1 MNLLG
6 GIGMS
11 AGTPADDRHD
21 KPEEVKQPDRPKLL
35 AILGPGLITG
45 AADDDPSGI
54 ATYSQAGAQFGYD
67 LGWTLLF
74 SWPLMCAI
82 QEISARVGRV
92 TGRGIAGNLK
102 KHYPGWIVYS
112 LVALL
117 VVANTINLGADL
129 GAMGA
134 ALNLVIGGPTL
145 IYVALFG
152 VVSILLEVFVRYARY
167 VSVLKWLTMSLFAYV
182 GVALV
187 VHMPWDKVAYH
198 LIVPHITF
206 APGYLTV
213 VVAIL
218 GTTISP
224 YLFFWQAEEEVEE
237 VRERPDARPLARA
250 PEQAPAEF
258 HRIRWDTYIGMGF
271 SAVIAMFILWTTAA
285 TLNAHGITNI
295 QTSADAAKAL
305 KPIAG
310 PFCTVI
316 FALGIVGTGLL
327 ALPVLAGSA
336 GFALGEA
343 FGWHVGLA
351 RKLNRAK
358 AFYGAIAA
366 AMIIGGALNFLHFI
380 DPVKALFWSAV
391 INGVASVPIMV
402 LIMHLA
408 SHKAAMGE
416 FKLPLGLKVV
426 GWLATAVMAL
436 AAVGMFATMG
446 S

>member
-1 MNLLG
+1 MADS
-6 GIGMS
+6 S
-11 AGTPADDRHD
+11 ASDIEHD

-35 AILGPGLITG
+35 QILGPGLITG

-112 LVALL
+112 LVGLL
-117 VVANTINLGADL
+117 VVANTINLGADV

-134 ALNLVIGGPTL
+134 ALNLVVGGPTL
-145 IYVALFG
+145 VYVVLFG
-152 VVSILLEVFVRYARY
+152 AASILLEVFVRYSRY
-167 VSVLKWLTMSLFAYV
+167 VSVLKWLTLSLFAYV

-187 VHMPWDKVAYH
+187 VHMPWQKVAYH
-198 LIVPHITF
+198 LVVPGISL

-237 VRERPDARPLARA
+237 VKERPRARPLERA
-250 PEQAPAEF
+250 PEQALAEF

-271 SAVIAMFILWTTAA
+271 SALIALFILWTTAA
-285 TLNAHGITNI
+285 TLNAHGITDI
-295 QTSADAAKAL
+295 QTSSDAAKAL

-310 PFCTVI
+310 PFTSVI

-336 GFALGEA
+336 AFAIGEA

-366 AMIIGGALNFLHFI
+366 AMILGCAMNFLHFI
-380 DPVKALFWSAV
+380 DPIKALFWSAV
-391 INGVASVPIMV
+391 INGVASVPIMA

-408 SHKAAMGE
+408 SHKGAMGE
-416 FKLPLGLKVV
+416 FKLHIGLKVV
-426 GWLATAVMAL
+426 GWIATVVMAL
-436 AAVGMFATMG
+436 AAVGMCATMG

>member
-1 MNLLG
+1 M
-6 GIGMS
+6 
-11 AGTPADDRHD
+11 GTSGELTDSEGDGA
-21 KPEEVKQPDRPKLL
+21 EGVKQPERPKLL
-35 AILGPGLITG
+35 QILGPGLITG

-82 QEISARVGRV
+82 QEICARVGRV

-112 LVALL
+112 LVGLL
-117 VVANTINLGADL
+117 VVANTINLGADM

-145 IYVALFG
+145 LYVALFG
-152 VVSILLEVFVRYARY
+152 VASILLEVFVRYARY
-167 VSVLKWLTMSLFAYV
+167 VSVLKWLTLSLFAYV
-182 GVALV
+182 GVAIV
-187 VHMPWDKVAYH
+187 VHMPWGKVAYH
-198 LIVPHITF
+198 LVVPRISL

-237 VRERPDARPLARA
+237 VKERDDAKPLERA
-250 PEQAPAEF
+250 PEQARAEF

-271 SAVIAMFILWTTAA
+271 SALIAMFILWTTAA

-295 QTSADAAKAL
+295 QTSAQAAKAL
-305 KPIAG
+305 GPIAG
-310 PFCTVI
+310 QFASIV
-316 FALGIVGTGLL
+316 FALGIIGTGLL

-336 GFALGEA
+336 AFAMGEA
-343 FGWHVGLA
+343 FGWYVGLA

-366 AMIIGGALNFLHFI
+366 AMVIGGALNFVHII
-380 DPVKALFWSAV
+380 DPIKALFWSAV

-408 SHKAAMGE
+408 SHKAAMGQ
-416 FKLPLGLKVV
+416 FKLHMGLKAV
-426 GWLATAVMAL
+426 GWLATLVMAA

-446 S
+446 A

>member
-1 MNLLG
+1 M
-6 GIGMS
+6 
-11 AGTPADDRHD
+11 AGANESVDVGRDQPGDI
-21 KPEEVKQPDRPKLL
+21 KLPEKPKLL
-35 AILGPGLITG
+35 SILGPGLITG

-102 KHYPGWIVYS
+102 AHYPVALVYG
-112 LVALL
+112 LVGLL
-117 VVANTINLGADL
+117 VVANTINLGADM

-134 ALNLVIGGPTL
+134 ALNLVVGGPTL
-145 IYVALFG
+145 LYVALFG
-152 VVSILLEVFVRYARY
+152 AASILLEVFVRYARY

-187 VHMPWDKVAYH
+187 VKMPWTSVLYH
-198 LIVPHITF
+198 LVVPGISL

-224 YLFFWQAEEEVEE
+224 YLFFWQAEEEVED
-237 VRERPDARPLARA
+237 VKERDDAKPLERA

-271 SAVIAMFILWTTAA
+271 SALIAMFILWTTAA
-285 TLNAHGITNI
+285 TLNAHHITNI
-295 QTSADAAKAL
+295 ETSSDAAKAL

-310 PFCTVI
+310 QFASIV

-336 GFALGEA
+336 AFAMGEA

-366 AMIIGGALNFLHFI
+366 AMVIGGALNFFRFI
-380 DPVKALFWSAV
+380 DPIKALFWSAV
-391 INGVASVPIMV
+391 INGVASVPIMAM
-402 LIMHLA
+402 IMHLA
-408 SHKAAMGE
+408 SHKEAMGD
-416 FKLPLGLKVV
+416 FKIHAGLKTV
-426 GWLATAVMAL
+426 GWLATAVMAA

-446 S
+446 K

>member
-1 MNLLG
+1 MVGASETVDVARG
-6 GIGMS
+6 GPGDI
-11 AGTPADDRHD
+11 
-21 KPEEVKQPDRPKLL
+21 KEPEKPKLL
-35 AILGPGLITG
+35 SILGPGLITG

-54 ATYSQAGAQFGYD
+54 STYSQAGAQFGYD
-67 LGWTLLF
+67 LGWALLF

-82 QEISARVGRV
+82 QEISARIGRV

-102 KHYPGWIVYS
+102 AHYPVAVVYG

-117 VVANTINLGADL
+117 VVANTINLGADM

-134 ALNLVIGGPTL
+134 ALNLVVGGPTL

-152 VVSILLEVFVRYARY
+152 IASILLEVFVRYARY
-167 VSVLKWLTMSLFAYV
+167 VSVLKWLTLSLFAYV
-182 GVALV
+182 GVAIV
-187 VHMPWDKVAYH
+187 VHMPWTTVAYH
-198 LIVPHITF
+198 LVVPKISL

-237 VRERPDARPLARA
+237 VKERDEAKPLERA

-271 SAVIAMFILWTTAA
+271 SALIAMFILWTTAA
-285 TLNAHGITNI
+285 TLNAHNITNI

-310 PFCTVI
+310 QFASVI

-336 GFALGEA
+336 AFAMGEA

-351 RKLNRAK
+351 RKLHRAK

-366 AMIIGGALNFLHFI
+366 AMVIGGALNYFHFI
-380 DPVKALFWSAV
+380 DPIKALFWSAV
-391 INGVASVPIMV
+391 INGVVSVPLMV
-402 LIMHLA
+402 MIMHLS

-416 FKLPLGLKVV
+416 FKIPLGLKTV
-426 GWLATAVMAL
+426 GWLATAVMGA
-436 AAVGMFATMG
+436 AAVGMFATMK

>member
-1 MNLLG
+1 M
-6 GIGMS
+6 
-11 AGTPADDRHD
+11 AGNIETADPELDPERDRPD
-21 KPEEVKQPDRPKLL
+21 DVKLPEKPKLL

-92 TGRGIAGNLK
+92 TGRGVAGNLK
-102 KHYPGWIVYS
+102 AHYPHPIVYG
-112 LVALL
+112 LVGLL
-117 VVANTINLGADL
+117 VVANTINLGADM

-134 ALNLVIGGPTL
+134 ALNLVVGGPTL
-145 IYVALFG
+145 LYVVLFG
-152 VVSILLEVFVRYARY
+152 ALSILLEVFVRYARY
-167 VSVLKWLTMSLFAYV
+167 VSVLKWLTLSLFAYV

-187 VHMPWDKVAYH
+187 VHLPWPTVAYH
-198 LIVPHITF
+198 LVVPSISLS
-206 APGYLTV
+206 PGYLTV
-213 VVAIL
+213 IVAIL

-237 VRERPDARPLARA
+237 VRERDDAKPLERDPHAA
-250 PEQAPAEF
+250 PVEF

-271 SAVIAMFILWTTAA
+271 SALIAMFILWTTAA
-285 TLNAHGITNI
+285 TLNAHGVTNI

-310 PFCTVI
+310 QFASVI

-327 ALPVLAGSA
+327 ALPILAGSA
-336 GFALGEA
+336 AFAMGEA

-358 AFYGAIAA
+358 AFYGAIAT
-366 AMIIGGALNFLHFI
+366 AMIIGGALNFFHFI
-380 DPVKALFWSAV
+380 DPIKALFWSAV
-391 INGVASVPIMV
+391 INGVASVPIMAM
-402 LIMHLA
+402 IMHLA
-408 SHKAAMGE
+408 GHKAAMGE
-416 FKLPLGLKVV
+416 FKLHTGLKTV
-426 GWLATAVMAL
+426 GWLATAVMAA
-436 AAVGMFATMG
+436 AAVGMFATM
-446 S
+446 SW

>member
-1 MNLLG
+1 M
-6 GIGMS
+6 
-11 AGTPADDRHD
+11 AGANESVDVGRDQPGDI
-21 KPEEVKQPDRPKLL
+21 KLPEKPKLL
-35 AILGPGLITG
+35 SILGPGLITG

-102 KHYPGWIVYS
+102 AHYPVALVYG

-117 VVANTINLGADL
+117 VVANTINLGADM

-134 ALNLVIGGPTL
+134 ALNLVVGGPTL
-145 IYVALFG
+145 LYVALFG
-152 VVSILLEVFVRYARY
+152 AASILLEVFVRYARY

-187 VHMPWDKVAYH
+187 VKMPWPSVLYH
-198 LIVPHITF
+198 LVVPGISL

-224 YLFFWQAEEEVEE
+224 YLFFWQAEEEVED
-237 VRERPDARPLARA
+237 VKERDDAKPLERA

-271 SAVIAMFILWTTAA
+271 SALIAMFILWTTAA
-285 TLNAHGITNI
+285 TLNAHHITNI
-295 QTSADAAKAL
+295 ETSSDAAKAL

-310 PFCTVI
+310 QFASIV

-336 GFALGEA
+336 AFAMGEA

-366 AMIIGGALNFLHFI
+366 AMVIGGALNFFRFI
-380 DPVKALFWSAV
+380 DPIKALFWSAV
-391 INGVASVPIMV
+391 INGVASVPIMAM
-402 LIMHLA
+402 IMHLA
-408 SHKAAMGE
+408 SHKEAMGD
-416 FKLPLGLKVV
+416 FKIHAGLKTV
-426 GWLATAVMAL
+426 GWLATAVMAA

-446 S
+446 K